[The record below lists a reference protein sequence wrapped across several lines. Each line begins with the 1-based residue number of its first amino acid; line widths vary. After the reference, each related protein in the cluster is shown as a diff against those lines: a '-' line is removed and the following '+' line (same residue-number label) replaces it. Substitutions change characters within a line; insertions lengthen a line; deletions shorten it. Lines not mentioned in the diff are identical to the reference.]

1 VSELRR
7 KRKYTGSSHFV
18 RAALD
23 FANREDCYKS
33 FGPTFDKL
41 PDDRRLGALKN
52 AAKKMFADGYVRE
65 AYMHMN
71 NERSVTSALRHDF
84 NITFARLPSGHAPHV
99 RVVIESEK
107 ALRERVDF
115 YMAESRATLGKGIRR
130 PKPKKGD
137 SITQKTL

>member
-1 VSELRR
+1 MSKLRR

-23 FANREDCYKS
+23 FADTSSCFRS
-33 FGPTFDKL
+33 FGPAFDDI
-41 PDDRRLGALKN
+41 PMERRFDELSN
-52 AAKKMFADGYVRE
+52 AAKKLFAEGYVRE

-71 NERSVTSALRHDF
+71 NEHKVTLGLCHEF

-115 YMAESRATLGKGIRR
+115 YIAESRATLGSKIRR
-130 PKPKKGD
+130 PKPKQVD

>member
-1 VSELRR
+1 MSELRR
-7 KRKYTGSSHFV
+7 KRKYAGSSHFV

-23 FANREDCYKS
+23 FAKAESCYQT
-33 FGPTFDKL
+33 FGPYFDNIPK
-41 PDDRRLGALKN
+41 DQRLGELIN
-52 AAKKMFADGYVRE
+52 AAKKMFAEGYVRE

-71 NERSVTSALRHDF
+71 NERSVNVGLCHVF

-99 RVVIESEK
+99 RVVIESEE

-115 YMAESRATLGKGIRR
+115 YRAESRATLGKGIRR